1 LRQRDLTTLEFPRV
15 LDAIARHTRSGAG
28 RLAVLA
34 LEPSGDAG
42 EVERRLGTLAEVI
55 AVVAEAGP
63 PPTAD
68 LPAAGPALSAA
79 APEGAALEPRRLAEV
94 RDLIA
99 AGRSARAWLRRDGER
114 RPSLAARAA
123 ALPDLRNLEGALAGA
138 LDETGLVRDD
148 ASPEL
153 AAARTLVRELR
164 REMEGRLERFIRDP
178 AMTDLVSENYVT
190 LRSGRFVVPIRTA
203 VAGAVT
209 GVVQDRSTSGETVF
223 VEPLFAVELNNRL
236 LLAAKDEE
244 LAEWRV
250 RAELTALVRE
260 AAPDIELLERALG
273 ELDALGAA
281 AAFATRHGCT
291 RPTIGA
297 ADVHLP
303 AARHPL
309 LLETGR
315 PVVPVDIRIPRE
327 RRGLAITGPNAG
339 GKTVTLKCLG
349 LSAAMAQAG
358 LFVPAGEGSLLPL
371 FQAIL
376 VDIGDDQSIER
387 DLSTFSAHAEN
398 LAAIATAA
406 GPETLV
412 LLDEPGVGTDPI
424 EGAAIAVGVLTDIV
438 ERGPRLAFTSH
449 FPQVKVFALASP
461 ALDVAAF
468 EVDPKTGAPS
478 FTLRYHTVGQ
488 SFALPIARRHGL
500 PARALET
507 AEKILA
513 GESHDLARAVER
525 LEESRSAFEAR
536 RAELERETAKL
547 AAARAEAEGL
557 VADLKARQKRRWEE
571 DLDDSRRFLRDLEVR
586 GRNLIEEL
594 RTQPDPVRLRRFV
607 RERATEVRARN
618 DALGPGAPQGR
629 APVPGDTV
637 ELAGRGI
644 RGELV
649 EIMGDRA
656 RIRRGGLR
664 FEVPASQLRLV
675 DAAAPRERVGAAVER
690 PAPETEINLVG
701 QRARDAIDALG
712 AFLDRAVRA
721 GVPEVRVVHGIGTG
735 TLRRAVRE
743 FLETTPYCAG
753 YRDAEPTAGGVGVT
767 VADLS

>member
-1 LRQRDLTTLEFPRV
+1 LRRRDLTTLEFPRV

-28 RLAVLA
+28 RLTVLA
-34 LEPSGDAG
+34 LAPSTDIG
-42 EVERRLGTLAEVI
+42 EVEARLETLGEVI
-55 AVVAEAGP
+55 TLVGQAGP
-63 PPTAD
+63 PPTGD
-68 LPAAGPALSAA
+68 LPAVSAALTAA
-79 APEGAALEPRRLAEV
+79 APEGTALEPRRLAEV

-99 AGRSARAWLRRDGER
+99 AGRGARAWLRREGDR
-114 RPSLAARAA
+114 LPSLAARAA
-123 ALPDLRNLEGALAGA
+123 ALPDLRNLEHALGDA

-153 AAARTLVRELR
+153 AAARALVRELR
-164 REMEGRLERFIRDP
+164 REMQGRLERFIRDP
-178 AMTDLVSENYVT
+178 AMTDVVSENYVT
-190 LRSGRFVVPIRTA
+190 LRSGRFVVPVRTA
-203 VAGAVT
+203 VAGTVV

-223 VEPLFAVELNNRL
+223 LEPLFAVELNNKL

-244 LAEWRV
+244 AAEWRV
-250 RAELTALVRE
+250 RAELTALIRE
-260 AAPDIELLERALG
+260 AAADIGLLERALG
-273 ELDALGAA
+273 ELDGLAAA
-281 AAFATRHGCT
+281 AAFAKRHACT
-291 RPTIGA
+291 RPTLGA
-297 ADVHLP
+297 GDVHLP

-315 PVVPVDIRIPRE
+315 PVVPVDIRIPAE
-327 RRGLAITGPNAG
+327 RHGLAITGPNAG

-349 LSAAMAQAG
+349 LSAVMAQSG
-358 LFVPAGEGSLLPL
+358 LFVAAGDGSRLPL
-371 FQAIL
+371 FGAVL
-376 VDIGDDQSIER
+376 ADIGDEQSIEH
-387 DLSTFSAHAEN
+387 DLSTFSGHAEN
-398 LAAIATAA
+398 LAAIAEAA
-406 GPETLV
+406 GPGTLV

-478 FTLRYHTVGQ
+478 FALRYHTVGQ

-513 GESHDLARAVER
+513 GESQDLARAVAR
-525 LEESRSAFEAR
+525 LEESRAAFDAR
-536 RAELERETAKL
+536 RTELERETARL
-547 AAARAEAEGL
+547 TAARAEAETL

-586 GRNLIEEL
+586 GRTLIEEL
-594 RTQPDPVRLRRFV
+594 RTQPDTARLRRFV
-607 RERATEVRARN
+607 RDRATEVRARH
-618 DALGPGAPQGR
+618 DALGPAATQTR

-637 ELAGRGI
+637 ELVGRGI

-649 EIMGDRA
+649 EIMGERA

-664 FEVPASQLRLV
+664 FEVPTSQLRLA
-675 DAAAPRERVGAAVER
+675 DAAPPRERVVASVER
-690 PAPETEINLVG
+690 PEPQTEINLVG

-712 AFLDRAVRA
+712 VFLDRAVRA
-721 GVPEVRVVHGIGTG
+721 GVPEVRVVHGIGSG

-753 YRDAEPTAGGVGVT
+753 YRDAEPAAGGVGVT